1 MSYRNRFRLSDL
13 LPRVDY
19 SPPLLAN
26 YKGMLSALPPCFL
39 PFPLIYA
46 TQLSFSSVAIRPPPQ
61 HRPSVQLCFSQL
73 RLSSVSTA
81 WRPIGLPQSAIDLEA
96 YVVGDGPFDGVMAF
110 SQGARLATSNVNSTL
125 GTTPI

>member
-13 LPRVDY
+13 LPCVDY

-39 PFPLIYA
+39 PFPLTHA
-46 TQLSFSSVAIRPPPQ
+46 TQPSFSSAPIRPPAP
-61 HRPSVQLCFSQL
+61 HRPSVQICFYPL

-81 WRPIGLPQSAIDLEA
+81 WRPTGLPQSAIEPGG
-96 YVVGDGPFDGVMAF
+96 VHRRDGPFDGVMAF